1 MRGSTMDVLRR
12 CLLMAA
18 TLDIDLSPV
27 WIPSNENSLADALS
41 RYQMSRITDLCPQL
55 NTLTLPRSHAPTTRR
70 NYASARQRYLDFC
83 TMNNFKHGLPR
94 IGSGRQMKAI
104 ASAGAGPTIKVKT
117 LKSYLGGLKSW
128 HIDLGADISGFG
140 DSRLERL
147 LDGIKRE
154 HSEPF
159 RRDRTPLTR
168 QYLLRILRVLNTGV
182 DDYSTAT
189 LRAAITLAFAAFL
202 RSGEITYTA
211 QNLELGSA
219 FRNYHVTKSSIRIA
233 ADESYLELSLPAS
246 KGDPFRQSVQ
256 ILVAATGDEA
266 CPVRAMVQLLEKDST
281 RSALAPLF
289 TSDMN
294 KPFTRDYLVKSLRT
308 LAVRAGLEQ
317 LAWHGHSFRR

>member
-1 MRGSTMDVLRR
+1 
-12 CLLMAA
+12 MAA

-55 NTLTLPRSHAPTTRR
+55 NTLTLPPESWYQDVGPLTRAAAYYLWRGLAPTTRR

-104 ASAGAGPTIKVKT
+104 ASAGAGPTVIVVGIPGQSVSATPIWLMEWMTSMAGQIKVKT

-168 QYLLRILRVLNTGV
+168 PYLLRMLRVLNTGV

-246 KGDPFRQSVQ
+246 KGDPFRQSV
-256 ILVAATGDEA
+256 
-266 CPVRAMVQLLEKDST
+266 
-281 RSALAPLF
+281 
-289 TSDMN
+289 
-294 KPFTRDYLVKSLRT
+294 
-308 LAVRAGLEQ
+308 
-317 LAWHGHSFRR
+317 